1 MFQLEIIRS
10 FLKDPKIQQKY
21 GITATEVESLT
32 MTSQHKSPLVD
43 VVRRMVKEVED
54 ESSVTVAA
62 AQLNL
67 LLEKKL
73 K

>member
-32 MTSQHKSPLVD
+32 MTSQHKSPFVD

>member
-1 MFQLEIIRS
+1 MFQLEIVKS
-10 FLKDPKIQQKY
+10 FLKDPTIQQKY
-21 GITATEVESLT
+21 GISASEVETLSL
-32 MTSQHKSPLVD
+32 TSQHKSPFVD

-54 ESSVTVAA
+54 ESTITVAA

>member
-1 MFQLEIIRS
+1 MFQLEIVKS
-10 FLKDPKIQQKY
+10 FLKDPTIQQKY
-21 GITATEVESLT
+21 GISINEVETLSL
-32 MTSQHKSPLVD
+32 TSQHKSPFVD

-54 ESSVTVAA
+54 ESTITVAA

>member
-1 MFQLEIIRS
+1 MFQLEIVRY
-10 FLKDPKIQQKY
+10 FLKDPRIQQKY
-21 GITATEVESLT
+21 GISASEVETVSL
-32 MTSQHKSPLVD
+32 TSQHKSHFVD

-54 ESSVTVAA
+54 ESSVTIAA

>member
-1 MFQLEIIRS
+1 MLQLEIIRS

-32 MTSQHKSPLVD
+32 MTSQHQSPFID